1 MIKNI
6 LKPYLLILFDLIG
19 IIPATA
25 QQFSEKAILEE
36 QLFIQAEASRALDKC
51 EEALDVYNEL
61 RKKQPRNIAVLY
73 GIARCELSLGNNHKA
88 ETTIDNAL
96 IFEPNNLWLLDFKLK
111 LLEKNKNFTEA
122 PTLVEKIFILT
133 KDPAYLDRKAYFL
146 AAGGQY
152 KEAYEELDRLE
163 KIVNSNK
170 DIALAKSD
178 MLILQNKP
186 EEAIQELI
194 NYNNNISEDPEIMH
208 KIAAY
213 YNENKQAD
221 KSIEWYQK
229 IYNLDNNDPIANFA
243 LFAGQ
248 NKGKQNNLA
257 GLSDIISNPQI
268 AVDLKIAELVPYLA
282 ELMENRD
289 PMKISQLDTLT
300 RQLASTHRKDPK
312 VHALRGDVLYHSG
325 KIAEAIQEYHK
336 TIKLTPSNFQ
346 VWRQLMQ
353 AYEFTGGYSQLLTVS
368 EDALSYYPNQSI
380 VYYYNGLALYHN
392 DKINE
397 ASSILDEGLLMTGRD
412 KENKAKIIALKAA
425 IQIKKNNEPKAVELY
440 NQALKENPADI
451 ETKSAFAKFLTSSG
465 TYPDKNSLN
474 ELKKSALNN
483 PIVCINVVDILLLLK
498 DIKEAENILAKSV
511 EKYKYDYP
519 LILEKM
525 GDFKLAQGKKD
536 EALTIWKEASY
547 LMPNNKTL
555 AKKLVL

>member
-6 LKPYLLILFDLIG
+6 LKPYLLILFALIG

>member
-1 MIKNI
+1 M
-6 LKPYLLILFDLIG
+6 KPYLLILFALIG

-268 AVDLKIAELVPYLA
+268 AVDLKIAELVPHLA

-325 KIAEAIQEYHK
+325 KITEAIQEYHK